1 MQKPRKRFLSAIVA
15 VAMCLSQFAPVAAY
29 AAESAGS
36 GITQSE
42 EAPKETAP
50 DAASTV
56 SSSATTTAPASDS
69 AASSN
74 AASSDNKAPAENASE
89 ATSTASADSNT
100 AVVDKTAAPRAALS
114 AK

>member
-50 DAASTV
+50 V
-56 SSSATTTAPASDS
+56 
-69 AASSN
+69 
-74 AASSDNKAPAENASE
+74 K
-89 ATSTASADSNT
+89 
-100 AVVDKTAAPRAALS
+100 RQ
-114 AK
+114 